1 MDANMERETLHYERL
16 GAAANEQ
23 VTIEGEA
30 MLPGSM
36 RDAVTVLSVQARAHV
51 TGVQTA
57 TDRIAVRGRV
67 GFSVL
72 YTQGDLTRIRVI
84 ETTCDFTHSMAAA
97 GATPGMRAEATACV
111 RETNGVAGS
120 GRLSLSAQLQIDAQ
134 AFEAAER
141 SAVTGVQGEAPL
153 CSREQTVT
161 LCTCMPLGEEKALV
175 REEFDLPDRLAVQDV
190 LTATGTARI
199 TDITGTSG
207 RVGVSGMVEVRVL
220 HRPQKAGDALVMTTH
235 EAPFEVTIPAQMD
248 EGTQMTARA
257 EVIDVMADSAAIDRQ
272 RTLRVEAEVGVRL
285 YGQREETHT
294 LLEDLYSTEG
304 PLLEPQTEDI
314 AIHSARECGEARE
327 SVRLQATLPSDA
339 PPIETVLAAFANP
352 ADARFESAGR
362 RMNAEGVM
370 GLTLLYLPVDSDI
383 PYAVK
388 VREPFS
394 MTFPIGA
401 GENAQVK
408 LEAIE
413 CGIGPAT
420 SDRVEL
426 RCVLHAQ
433 ARAQDA
439 KRLRIVTDVATKPE
453 EKRERGFVLV
463 WPAPG
468 EARWDTARRLRVPQ
482 ESLCPAGAHAL
493 MAFIK

>member
-1 MDANMERETLHYERL
+1 MDANMERETLHYERM

-36 RDAVTVLSVQARAHV
+36 RDAVTVLSVQARVHM
-51 TGVQTA
+51 TGVQAA
-57 TDRIAVRGRV
+57 TDRIAIRGRV

-84 ETTCDFTHSMAAA
+84 ETTCDFTHSLTAI
-97 GATPGMRAEATACV
+97 GAEPGMRAEAVACV

-120 GRLSLSAQLQIDAQ
+120 GRLSLSAQLQVDAK
-134 AFEAAER
+134 AFETAER
-141 SAVTGVQGEAPL
+141 SVVTGIRGEKTL
-153 CSREQTVT
+153 CSREQTAE
-161 LCTCMPLGEEKALV
+161 LCACMPMGEEKALL

-190 LTATGTARI
+190 LTATGTASI

-248 EGTQMTARA
+248 EGMQMSARA
-257 EVIDVMADSAAIDRQ
+257 EVIDVMADSAAMDRQ
-272 RTLRVEAEVGVRL
+272 RTLRVEVEIDVRL
-285 YGQREETHT
+285 YGQREEKHI

-304 PLLEPQTEDI
+304 ALLEPQTEEIDI
-314 AIHSARECGEARE
+314 YTAQENGGARE
-327 SVRLQATLPSDA
+327 SVRIQATLPSDA
-339 PPIETVLAAFANP
+339 PPMETVLAAFANP
-352 ADARFESAGR
+352 VDVRFESAGR

-383 PYAVK
+383 PYAVRL
-388 VREPFS
+388 REPFA
-394 MTFPIGA
+394 MTFPIETGD
-401 GENAQVK
+401 NAQVT

-426 RCVLHAQ
+426 RCVLYAQ
-433 ARAQDA
+433 ARTHST
-439 KRLRIVTDVATKPE
+439 KRLRIVTDVTEKPE

-463 WPAPG
+463 WPMPG
-468 EARWDTARRLRVPQ
+468 ETRWDTARRLRVPQ
-482 ESLCPAGAHAL
+482 ESLRPAGAQAL